1 MNRDL
6 THKIRPLRLAGSIL
20 IALFIILAVQSTLNP
35 PARASSTYYV
45 AAMDQNIDPGAED
58 FVVSSIND
66 ATSQGI
72 HNFILILDTFGGN
85 GQNMDNIITAI
96 SNYRNADPNNKF
108 TTLIAPYGAH
118 AFSAGA
124 YISEAS
130 TNITIVPGT
139 TIGSAT
145 PIVYGIPIGEENT
158 TLRKDINGF
167 ASFMISITPSYRNSN
182 NTALMVT
189 QGKSYSCQAYGNCEA
204 LNSHVVDTVLNV
216 TSTSAALTDIC
227 GTQCGDIHNP
237 GIRSVF
243 LSVLSD
249 PNLDGILFLLGT
261 FAVIADV
268 YHPTL
273 IISVVG
279 ATAIAL
285 ALVGLGVFGA
295 SFVSIIL
302 MLIGAIF
309 IFFELK
315 THHGI
320 SATIGVII
328 FIIGFILVFSLPAPA
343 PGPNQP
349 TGELPNPAIGVLT
362 YILLGLVGGGVVLG
376 SVYLYKVR
384 ETLMRRPPAINPKAI
399 IGKEGYLTS
408 DVKAGDYGT
417 ATISSEDYTVT
428 SSETLTKGTKVRVK
442 DIQGLKLVVEKS
454 GE

>member
-1 MNRDL
+1 MSNHLRVA
-6 THKIRPLRLAGSIL
+6 HKTSVLL
-20 IALFIILAVQSTLNP
+20 LAVFILLIIQSSLSP
-35 PARASSTYYV
+35 PARASSSYYV
-45 AAMDQNIDPGAED
+45 AAMNANIDPGAED

-85 GQNMDNIITAI
+85 GQNMDNIIIAI
-96 SNYRNADPNNKF
+96 SRYRGAGNNF
-108 TTLIAPYGAH
+108 TTLIAPFGAH

-124 YISEAS
+124 YIAEAS

-145 PIVYGIPIGEENT
+145 PIVYGIPTGEENT
-158 TLRKDINGF
+158 TLTKDINGF
-167 ASFMISITPSYRNSN
+167 SSFMISITPSYRNSN
-182 NTALMVT
+182 ATALMVT
-189 QGKSYSCQAYGNCEA
+189 KGRSYSCQSINSCEA
-204 LNSHVVDTVLNV
+204 LNNHVVDKVINV
-216 TSTSAALTDIC
+216 SSTNDALLAIC
-227 GTQCGDIHNP
+227 GSQCGDIHNP

-243 LSVLSD
+243 LSILSD

-261 FAVIADV
+261 FAILADV
-268 YHPTL
+268 YHPTV

-279 ATAIAL
+279 AAAIAL

-295 SFVSIIL
+295 SIVSIIL
-302 MLIGAIF
+302 MLIGALF

-320 SATIGVII
+320 SATIGVVI
-328 FIIGFILVFSLPAPA
+328 FIVGFILVFSLPAPA

-349 TGELPNPAIGVLT
+349 TGTLPNPVIGILT
-362 YILLGLVGGGVVLG
+362 YIILGLVGGGVVFG

-384 ETLMRRPPAINPKAI
+384 ETIMRRPLSINPKAI

-408 DVKAGDYGT
+408 DVKAGEYGT
-417 ATISSEDYTVT
+417 ATISSEDYTVS
-428 SSETLTKGTKVRVK
+428 SSENLPKGTKVRVK
-442 DIQGLKLVVEKS
+442 DVQGLKLSVEKM
-454 GE
+454 EQ

>member
-1 MNRDL
+1 MN
-6 THKIRPLRLAGSIL
+6 
-20 IALFIILAVQSTLNP
+20 
-35 PARASSTYYV
+35 
-45 AAMDQNIDPGAED
+45 QNIDPGAEN

-72 HNFILILDTFGGN
+72 HNFVLVLDTFGGN

-96 SNYRNADPNNKF
+96 SNYRSANPGNKF

-124 YISEAS
+124 YIAESS

-145 PIVYGIPIGEENT
+145 PIVYGIPVGEENT
-158 TLRKDINGF
+158 TLTKDINGF
-167 ASFMISITPSYRNSN
+167 AAFMVSITPSYRHSN
-182 NTALMVT
+182 ETALMVT
-189 QGKSYSCQAYGNCEA
+189 KGRSYSCQSFNNCEA
-204 LNSHVVDTVLNV
+204 HDKHVVDAVVNAS
-216 TSTSAALTDIC
+216 STQDALLAIC
-227 GTQCGDIHNP
+227 GSQCGDIHTA
-237 GIRSVF
+237 GIGSS
-243 LSVLSD
+243 LISILSD

-261 FAVIADV
+261 FAILADV
-268 YHPTL
+268 YHPTI

-279 ATAIAL
+279 AAAIAL

-295 SFVSIIL
+295 SIVSIIL
-302 MLIGAIF
+302 MLIGALF

-320 SATIGVII
+320 SATIGVVI

-343 PGPNQP
+343 PGPSQP
-349 TGELPNPAIGVLT
+349 TGTLPNPAIGILT
-362 YILLGLVGGGVVLG
+362 YIILGLVGGGVVFG

-384 ETLMRRPPAINPKAI
+384 ETIMRRPPSINPKAI
-399 IGKEGYLTS
+399 IGKEGYITS
-408 DVKAGDYGT
+408 DVKAGEYGT

-428 SSETLTKGTKVRVK
+428 SSESLPKGTKVQVK
-442 DIQGLKLVVEKS
+442 DVQGLKLVVEKKD
-454 GE
+454 E